1 MRILFIL
8 LILIV
13 SSCAQKNSITNST
26 DTTNLNLNKNLTF
39 NDYVNKLLTINK
51 SKLFPDINDIPK

>member
-51 SKLFPDINDIPK
+51 SKLFPDINDIPE

>member
-1 MRILFIL
+1 MRIVFIL

-51 SKLFPDINDIPK
+51 SKLFPDINDIPE

>member
-13 SSCAQKNSITNST
+13 SSCSQKNSITNPT

-39 NDYVNKLLTINK
+39 NEYVNKLLTINNNK
-51 SKLFPDINDIPK
+51 SFPDINDIPE